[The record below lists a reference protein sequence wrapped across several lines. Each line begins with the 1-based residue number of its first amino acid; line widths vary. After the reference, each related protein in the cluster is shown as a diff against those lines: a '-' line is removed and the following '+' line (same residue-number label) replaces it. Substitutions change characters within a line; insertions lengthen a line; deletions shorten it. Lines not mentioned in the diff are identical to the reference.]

1 MIRKEARAMSQLH
14 APPVEA
20 ELSTAMAAQEKKK
33 LVKSLGRFDMLFFT
47 VCALVGLDTLGQVSG
62 YGAQTFTWLI
72 VLAVLFV
79 LPYALVMSELGS
91 SFTQEGGPYE
101 WMKLSWGRFWAG
113 IGAVLYWVSNPLWVG
128 GTLAFIS
135 TAAWSSN
142 ISHIGAGTVG
152 DYLFKVIFI
161 WISIGV
167 AVVSLRRGK
176 WIPNIGAIVRVG
188 VLAFFSVTIL
198 LYGFEHGFH
207 GYSLHQFGPST
218 PVFLGLVPLLLFN
231 YVGFELQSG
240 AAEEMIDPQKDVPK
254 SVALSGVIT
263 VLAYG
268 IPIFGILEVLPAS
281 KVSGIGGFLDAV
293 TTTFSVYGGAQN
305 FMVDLMALGFIFAL
319 VTSGSVWMMG
329 SDRVQAVAAY
339 DGAFIG
345 WFGRFNS
352 YFGTPVRVNVMSG
365 IVATMFMIA
374 AEQLSTG
381 SNASTFT
388 VVLYLA
394 TSTTLLSY
402 LLIFPTVIKLRYSHP
417 GVDRPY
423 RLPFGMAG
431 VWISGVLC
439 TAWMILGSW
448 VAVFPG
454 TIERHIFGLDYSV
467 QDSYGVS
474 RTRFEVFTLGTLG
487 IIVAIAVIG
496 YLLGAPVRNGTVDRP
511 SDVAQ
516 PSGTVR

>member
-1 MIRKEARAMSQLH
+1 MSRLQT
-14 APPVEA
+14 PPGGA
-20 ELSTAMAAQEKKK
+20 EFSTAMAAEEKKK
-33 LVKSLGRFDMLFFT
+33 LRRSFGRFDMLFFT

-72 VLAVLFV
+72 VLAVFFV

-101 WMKLSWGRFWAG
+101 WMKLSWGRGWAG

-135 TAAWSSN
+135 TAAWSGN

-152 DYLFKVIFI
+152 DYLFKLIFI

-167 AVVSLRRGK
+167 AVVSLQRGK

-188 VLAFFSVTIL
+188 VLAFFSITIL
-198 LYGFEHGFH
+198 IYAFEHGIH

-218 PVFLGLVPLLLFN
+218 AVFLGLVPLLLFN

-240 AAEEMIDPQKDVPK
+240 AAEEMIDPQKDMPK
-254 SVALSGVIT
+254 SVALSGLIT
-263 VLAYG
+263 VAAYA
-268 IPIFGILEVLPAS
+268 IPIFGILAVLPTS
-281 KVSGIGGFLDAV
+281 RISGIGGFLDAV
-293 TTTFSVYGGAQN
+293 HTTFSVYGGAQN
-305 FMVDLMALGFIFAL
+305 LLVDLMALGFIFAL

-365 IVATMFMIA
+365 IVSTIFMIA

-431 VWISGVLC
+431 VWISGLLC
-439 TAWMILGSW
+439 TAWMALGSW

-454 TIERHIFGLDYSV
+454 TIEENVFGLHYSV

-487 IIVAIAVIG
+487 VIVAIAAIG
-496 YLLGAPVRNGTVDRP
+496 YLLGAPVRNRIDDRP
-511 SDVAQ
+511 SEAAAQ
-516 PSGTVR
+516 PAKGG